1 MKVALCLSLI
11 ASAAAFSQ
19 VRIIV
24 VTDRIRRSLIDDGR
38 KEKLDF
44 SRFWASLVDGDVRCL
59 VLTIILVILCCR
71 LGEPAW
77 KPLEN

>member
-38 KEKLDF
+38 KEKLGF
-44 SRFWASLVDGDVRCL
+44 SLFWASLVDGDVRCL
-59 VLTIILVILCCR
+59 LLIILVILFFS
-71 LGEPAW
+71 GFFE
-77 KPLEN
+77 EFF